1 MKGKFIAGALLG
13 AAAGIMFMPEMSR
26 GSKKKLKRT
35 KRAVIDAASDVYAN
49 MMNQW
54 K

>member
-1 MKGKFIAGALLG
+1 MQGKFIAGALLG

-26 GSKKKLKRT
+26 DSKKRLRRT
-35 KRAVIDAASDVYAN
+35 KRAVMNAASDVYSN
-49 MMNQW
+49 MLNQW